1 MKIERL
7 ISCFDIK
14 TEKLI
19 CEYSID
25 NVDFD
30 ILKKIIKPKKNDPL
44 MYNPYRVKKNQ
55 INELEKFVNIK
66 FDLDN
71 YIYQVDCFQ
80 V

>member
-19 CEYSID
+19 REYNID

-30 ILKKIIKPKKNDPL
+30 TLKKIIKPKKNDPL
-44 MYNPYRVKKNQ
+44 MYNPYQVKESQ
-55 INELEKFVNIK
+55 INELEKLVNVK

>member
-19 CEYSID
+19 REYNID
-25 NVDFD
+25 NIDFET
-30 ILKKIIKPKKNDPL
+30 LKEIIKPNKNDPL
-44 MYNPYRVKKNQ
+44 MYNPYKIKKNQ
-55 INELEKFVNIK
+55 VDKLEKLVDMK
-66 FDLDN
+66 FDLGN

-80 V
+80 I